1 MSIKEN
7 LIDFSKQIPKTV
19 QLIAVSK
26 TKPNEDIM
34 EAYHAGHRSFGENK
48 IQDLR
53 KKAEELPKDI
63 RWHYIGHL
71 QTNKIKY
78 IAPFI
83 HMIEAID
90 SLKLLAAINKE
101 ALKNK
106 RTIDVLL
113 QFHIAEEESKF
124 GLDQNEA
131 EQILQDES
139 FQSLKNIRVCGVMG
153 MASYTDDKDQI
164 RSEFAHL
171 RQIFNHLKDNYF
183 QENDAFKEISM
194 GMSNDYQ
201 IAIEEGSSMIRI
213 GTAIFGLRSCALP
226 KPDSIE
232 Q

>member
-124 GLDQNEA
+124 GLDLNEA

-226 KPDSIE
+226 KPDSKE

>member
-213 GTAIFGLRSCALP
+213 GTSIFGLRSCALP
-226 KPDSIE
+226 KPDSKE